1 MISMTSRPVWCGL
14 LSLAIL
20 AGAAQAQVPTEAP
33 AVDPLCG
40 GLSTAIAAAD
50 QQIPFIILVPAN
62 QSLGDLP
69 RLKRNPAGFE
79 GFNFCHLYRAG
90 NATQGTVGGGPHNY
104 LRCSTFSRSASQS
117 PATAAAVEAARTES
131 AAAYDALAA
140 RAKACLE
147 PAGWTASGGE
157 RTRRYEDYESL
168 LTFTRDGTANDIVVR
183 LLEDNS
189 SPGAR
194 SKSTHWSV
202 DLTVRNPNTAHPKQ

>member
-1 MISMTSRPVWCGL
+1 MISMTSRPAWCGL

-20 AGAAQAQVPTEAP
+20 AGPAKAQDPTEAP
-33 AVDPLCG
+33 TVDPLCG

-62 QSLGDLP
+62 QSLGELP

-104 LRCSTFSRSASQS
+104 LRCSVYSRSTSERITDQG
-117 PATAAAVEAARTES
+117 EAALRES
-131 AAAYDALAA
+131 RAAYDALAA

-147 PAGWTASGGE
+147 PAGWTASGG
-157 RTRRYEDYESL
+157 TPVGKYEDVETL
-168 LTFTRDGTANDIVVR
+168 LTFTRNGTANDVVVR
-183 LLEDNS
+183 LLEDGPARGS
-189 SPGAR
+189 R
-194 SKSTHWSV
+194 SKSTSWSV
-202 DLTVRNPNTAHPKQ
+202 DLAIRNPNPAHPKQ